1 MVDIAPLFKQQQRNG
16 TLEAGGEDG
25 FLDDTSSPDASFLY
39 RERNQDIGHA
49 ILYHNYSIGYLV
61 HVEAVRLGIQIASIV
76 EDCIEMKL
84 DLSGVTAAVE
94 TIRLPEGYHGLT
106 EQEQALIKDD
116 AELESVYRSKDS
128 YLWPFIGFT
137 YIIIRNEVPDDLE
150 ITCKDMKIMTEYM
163 IWFYESD
170 LVHEIAELHMFGLLA
185 RPVRDVLVE
194 KLKKMTCEGQ
204 VMAAQDI
211 LRFYDEALHVEVRF
225 TTTEVLETLLQS
237 YAILYRA
244 VDITFKA
251 VANFEDSVK
260 PNSDFNDQ
268 EEYRVL
274 ICPWNMELA
283 VDKVGLSWIISGVVV
298 KANLSGT
305 EEFTLDIKYLQQI
318 LTGNLTNWNDPR
330 LVESNAQL
338 VDVNAQ
344 INVMVHP
351 EIEEF
356 LDEALKEYGGY
367 DGQKTVGTR
376 SARGVQYKL
385 FAALREEEHTM
396 IVIPAYNKEADYGA
410 TAKIVTSVT
419 ESGGVKPTRDSF
431 MNCLSFFGKEKVFDS
446 LRPSCY
452 PLVFRISVI
461 FPRRY
466 SRENEERGSKA
477 VRFWYWL
484 LPQSAVQDIHW
495 SVIHVWSELSVE
507 SERDEWERLL
517 SIQYSD
523 GTEMIQVDE
532 EPFQSQ
538 TIVIAI
544 SSIVGVL
551 VLVLLTLGA
560 LLYRSSKKL
569 AKINVIQKTLSI
581 DTESPA
587 VKIMKFLEG
596 IQEGRKLDKGYAKE
610 LLMMLRASKNLLT
623 PDIQGQVR
631 RFEDGLHGSQ
641 ISRVGFMLSTSSP
654 F

>member
-268 EEYRVL
+268 VRGMFLKLDACWYCSNSTINPCGPISIQEEYRVL

-318 LTGNLTNWNDPR
+318 LTGC
-330 LVESNAQL
+330 
-338 VDVNAQ
+338 
-344 INVMVHP
+344 VHLSLA
-351 EIEEF
+351 IT
-356 LDEALKEYGGY
+356 
-367 DGQKTVGTR
+367 KTCATVPNPMIWILSWFSGT
-376 SARGVQYKL
+376 
-385 FAALREEEHTM
+385 
-396 IVIPAYNKEADYGA
+396 
-410 TAKIVTSVT
+410 
-419 ESGGVKPTRDSF
+419 
-431 MNCLSFFGKEKVFDS
+431 
-446 LRPSCY
+446 
-452 PLVFRISVI
+452 
-461 FPRRY
+461 
-466 SRENEERGSKA
+466 
-477 VRFWYWL
+477 
-484 LPQSAVQDIHW
+484 
-495 SVIHVWSELSVE
+495 
-507 SERDEWERLL
+507 
-517 SIQYSD
+517 
-523 GTEMIQVDE
+523 
-532 EPFQSQ
+532 
-538 TIVIAI
+538 
-544 SSIVGVL
+544 
-551 VLVLLTLGA
+551 
-560 LLYRSSKKL
+560 
-569 AKINVIQKTLSI
+569 
-581 DTESPA
+581 
-587 VKIMKFLEG
+587 
-596 IQEGRKLDKGYAKE
+596 
-610 LLMMLRASKNLLT
+610 
-623 PDIQGQVR
+623 
-631 RFEDGLHGSQ
+631 
-641 ISRVGFMLSTSSP
+641 
-654 F
+654 